1 MLFPCN
7 LGGERR
13 GSDIVVKPFPSNR
26 LRPQKKAISWR
37 VIAGK
42 KTNPFIIS
50 RPFSPGPEK
59 AASGA
64 DRREKKASRREG
76 CREKRKSSRHALKKS
91 EFIS

>member
-64 DRREKKASRREG
+64 DRREKKSIPTGGMSRKAEVFPS
-76 CREKRKSSRHALKKS
+76 CFEKK
-91 EFIS
+91 